1 MLLILI
7 QTQSITLMIVS
18 MFIWQKNGRL
28 EKEEGRSLIAWL
40 VNLFLGNAFLIC
52 LSPLNVSAFNLLMIA
67 SINGLVTI
75 AYLFLQKIN
84 IKKICLK

>member
-1 MLLILI
+1 MLLTLI
-7 QTQSITLMIVS
+7 QTQSISLMIVS

-28 EKEEGRSLIAWL
+28 EKEEGRSLITWM

-52 LSPLNVSAFNLLMIA
+52 LSPLDISAFSLLMIA